1 MTWLLLVA
9 SLSGHYGALRLR
21 LWRSLKALGAATLRD
36 GVYAAPA
43 LDTVRAEFEEQ
54 LAEIKASGGTGNI
67 FTVTDVPPSDEEAM
81 IALFDRGEQYE
92 KHAGSVDTFLS
103 HLNST
108 NEVEARRS
116 LRQVQRE
123 FAAIEATDFFPT
135 KTRELALGALQD
147 AERAFSRRFSP
158 DEPVAVH
165 AAVPRCQKADFQNRL
180 WATRSR
186 LWVDRVCS
194 AWLIRRFIDP
204 GARFQWLEHA
214 GDCPKKAIGFDFDGA
229 QFTHVEHFVTFEV
242 LIHTFELDADF
253 ALARIAALVHQLD
266 VGGGRVAEAA
276 GFETILTGARERCA
290 TDDDL
295 LNDISRVLDDMY
307 RAFSQHN
314 VVRETIRVK
323 T

>member
-21 LWRSLKALGAATLRD
+21 MWRSLKALGAATVRD
-36 GVYAAPA
+36 GVYAAPP
-43 LDTVRAEFEEQ
+43 LDTVRTAFDEQ
-54 LAEIKASGGTGNI
+54 LAEIKASGGTGI
-67 FTVTDVPPSDEEAM
+67 VFTVTDLSPEDEKALV
-81 IALFDRGEQYE
+81 ALFDRGDHYE
-92 KHAGSVDTFLS
+92 RHAHSVDAFLTQLDS
-103 HLNST
+103 A
-108 NEVEARRS
+108 NEIEARRL

-123 FAAIEATDFFPT
+123 FAAIDSTDFFPT
-135 KTRELALGALQD
+135 KTRELALGALQE
-147 AERAFSRRFSP
+147 AERAFSRRFASE
-158 DEPVAVH
+158 EPVAIH
-165 AAVPRCQKADFQNRL
+165 ATVPRYQKVDFQNRL
-180 WATRSR
+180 WATRAR

-214 GDCPKKAIGFDFDGA
+214 ADCPKKAIGFDFGGA

-242 LIHTFELDADF
+242 LVRSFELDTDV

-276 GFETILTGARERCA
+276 GFEAILTGARERCA

-295 LNDISRVLDDMY
+295 LDDMSRVLDDMY
-307 RAFSQHN
+307 RAFSQNN
-314 VVRETIRVK
+314 VTETQR
-323 T
+323 